1 MQDSDTNVLTATDE
15 AICAFFIEDAS
26 RLRRIV
32 ELIPEG
38 DLSANFLNTLWAY
51 AVKHDRLVD
60 LANVFLGFDSNHKT
74 VEGNENCDW
83 FWRSFLPAGPVQANH
98 FFYELMTY
106 ARTRGHLA
114 RGTYDDWHDSS
125 LAMHEWLTYYKEHD
139 VGKGIIGID
148 DVLAQL
154 YAKYEAEVEL
164 ERRREAEGYYT
175 HPTTAE
181 RATDT

>member
-1 MQDSDTNVLTATDE
+1 MQDSDTNAQPATDE

-32 ELIPEG
+32 ELMPAG
-38 DLSANFLNTLWAY
+38 NLSANFLNALWAY

-60 LANVFLGFDSNHKT
+60 LANVILGFDSNHKT

-83 FWRSFLPAGPVQANH
+83 YWQSELPAGTVQANN
-98 FFYELMTY
+98 FFYELITY

-114 RGTYDDWHDSS
+114 RGTYDDWHNNS
-125 LAMHEWLTYYKEHD
+125 LAMHDWLTYYKEHD
-139 VGKGIIGID
+139 VGSRIIGID

-154 YAKYEAEVEL
+154 YAKNQSEVEQ
-164 ERRREAEGYYT
+164 ERQRDEDGYYT
-175 HPTTAE
+175 SPHTI
-181 RATDT
+181 

>member
-1 MQDSDTNVLTATDE
+1 MQDSDAIVLTATDE
-15 AICAFFIEDAS
+15 DICAFFIEDAS

-32 ELIPEG
+32 QLMSEEALP
-38 DLSANFLNTLWAY
+38 ANFLNTLWAY
-51 AVKHDRLVD
+51 AVKHDRLAD
-60 LANVFLGFDSNHKT
+60 LANVFLGFDSNHMT

-83 FWRSFLPAGPVQANH
+83 FWRSDLPDGTPQANH
-98 FFYELMTY
+98 FFYELITY

-175 HPTTAE
+175 HPPTAE

>member
-1 MQDSDTNVLTATDE
+1 MQDGDSNVLSATDE
-15 AICAFFIEDAS
+15 EICAFFIEDAS

-32 ELIPEG
+32 ELMPEG
-38 DLSANFLNTLWAY
+38 DLSASFLNTLWAY
-51 AVKHDRLVD
+51 AVKHDRLFD

-83 FWRSFLPAGPVQANH
+83 FWQSDLPAGPVQANH

-125 LAMHEWLTYYKEHD
+125 LAMHEWLTHYKEHD

-164 ERRREAEGYYT
+164 ERRREEEGYYKR
-175 HPTTAE
+175 PSTAE
-181 RATDT
+181 NATDT

>member
-1 MQDSDTNVLTATDE
+1 MDDLKQSTYLTETDE
-15 AICAFFIEDAS
+15 DICAFFIEDAA

-32 ELIPEG
+32 ELMPKG
-38 DLSANFLNTLWAY
+38 DLSANFLNTLLAY

-60 LANVFLGFDSNHKT
+60 LANVLLGFDPNHKT

-83 FWRSFLPAGPVQANH
+83 FWQSDLPAGPVQANH

-114 RGTYDDWHDSS
+114 RGTYADWHDSA

-139 VGKGIIGID
+139 VGKGIMGID

-154 YAKYEAEVEL
+154 YAKFEAEVEL
-164 ERRREAEGYYT
+164 ERRRDEEGIN
-175 HPTTAE
+175 
-181 RATDT
+181 